1 MSITIHRN
9 TGLMG
14 SGGLMKI
21 KVNDKIEKLKLDK
34 PNIIHIEEN
43 TATIELK
50 ELGTQRQI
58 VNVKDGATLEIVTR
72 KWYTPLIFS
81 IIILIIIFNST
92 FGVSNFW
99 KFLLIVIP
107 AFFIMN
113 YLFPPYKLSII
124 EE

>member
-21 KVNDKIEKLKLDK
+21 RVNDQIEKLKLDE

-43 TATIELK
+43 TATIELE

-58 VNVKDGATLEIVTR
+58 VNVNDGATLEIVTR
-72 KWYTPLIFS
+72 KWYAPLLFS
-81 IIILIIIFNST
+81 IVLLPILATSILGIGNL
-92 FGVSNFW
+92 W
-99 KFLLIVIP
+99 KFFVVIIPIFLITNY
-107 AFFIMN
+107 FFS
-113 YLFPPYKLSII
+113 PYKLSII
-124 EE
+124 EN